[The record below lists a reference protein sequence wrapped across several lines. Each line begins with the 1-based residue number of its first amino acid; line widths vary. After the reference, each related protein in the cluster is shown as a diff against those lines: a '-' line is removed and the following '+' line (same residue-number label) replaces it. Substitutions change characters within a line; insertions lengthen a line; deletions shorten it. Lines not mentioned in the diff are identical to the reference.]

1 MLHLTTCGQHRTLGY
16 ALVDGRW
23 VCRGCG
29 LPEHQHETADQTVAR
44 LRDEAVTAR

>member
-16 ALVDGRW
+16 TVVDGVW

-29 LPEHQHETADQTVAR
+29 LPQHQHETSEQTVAR
-44 LRDEAVTAR
+44 HRDEAVTA